1 MKVFFRI
8 NEELVNN
15 YNIKN
20 KNYKILKNIK
30 EINNNY
36 IIKEIKEINNDYKN
50 KLEKILNIYNKININ
65 INEINIIYKINK
77 EEKIKIFGEEFVENN
92 KDICKI
98 KYDNKEYEL
107 KEEFEIKNKNKSE
120 LNIVLKN
127 INNIINMGDMFN

>member
-1 MKVFFRI
+1 
-8 NEELVNN
+8 
-15 YNIKN
+15 
-20 KNYKILKNIK
+20 
-30 EINNNY
+30 
-36 IIKEIKEINNDYKN
+36 
-50 KLEKILNIYNKININ
+50 LNIYNIININ

>member
-1 MKVFFRI
+1 
-8 NEELVNN
+8 
-15 YNIKN
+15 
-20 KNYKILKNIK
+20 
-30 EINNNY
+30 
-36 IIKEIKEINNDYKN
+36 
-50 KLEKILNIYNKININ
+50 LNIYNIININ

-92 KDICKI
+92 KNICKI